1 MSSSQQSAASR
12 KARRFA
18 YCLAQGY
25 GAQEAAS
32 AAFPQHQPDPSQLTD
47 LREAA
52 EKAEVVRYSIDP
64 AAFEPGELRDLR
76 EELHHVPY
84 QDVEARLRTQSGGT
98 LRSLWVFNSGLAHK
112 PYEPRIVRFAAN
124 AAWRVRELLHG
135 ATDSGVVAVA
145 FGGTIGAVVRA
156 VLHESWRVPIQLA
169 TGKRPVIIP
178 TACDPLGDLLKQQSH
193 SSTALAALL
202 RQAFAGAK
210 ESPSLES
217 VDPVLPGSIP
227 DDVVTSIKDR
237 YLRQHT
243 GYAAVFGSDAS
254 EADALI
260 ARTDVILTSAG
271 SFHSPFWKYFG
282 NERMKPEACGPSDEI
297 AELADGDVAGLLLQK
312 PGLSKAKVDRYN
324 FWVLRWTGIA
334 KRHLSALVEKGA
346 SAPPL
351 GPSGCVLCA
360 LGENKAS
367 ITKRLIC
374 EDRLVNHL
382 VCDRSLFDAL
392 VRLV

>member
-1 MSSSQQSAASR
+1 
-12 KARRFA
+12 
-18 YCLAQGY
+18 
-25 GAQEAAS
+25 
-32 AAFPQHQPDPSQLTD
+32 
-47 LREAA
+47 
-52 EKAEVVRYSIDP
+52 
-64 AAFEPGELRDLR
+64 
-76 EELHHVPY
+76 
-84 QDVEARLRTQSGGT
+84 
-98 LRSLWVFNSGLAHK
+98 
-112 PYEPRIVRFAAN
+112 
-124 AAWRVRELLHG
+124 
-135 ATDSGVVAVA
+135 
-145 FGGTIGAVVRA
+145 
-156 VLHESWRVPIQLA
+156 
-169 TGKRPVIIP
+169 
-178 TACDPLGDLLKQQSH
+178 
-193 SSTALAALL
+193 
-202 RQAFAGAK
+202 
-210 ESPSLES
+210 
-217 VDPVLPGSIP
+217 
-227 DDVVTSIKDR
+227 
-237 YLRQHT
+237 
-243 GYAAVFGSDAS
+243 VFGSDAS

-324 FWVLRWTGIA
+324 FWVRRWTGIA